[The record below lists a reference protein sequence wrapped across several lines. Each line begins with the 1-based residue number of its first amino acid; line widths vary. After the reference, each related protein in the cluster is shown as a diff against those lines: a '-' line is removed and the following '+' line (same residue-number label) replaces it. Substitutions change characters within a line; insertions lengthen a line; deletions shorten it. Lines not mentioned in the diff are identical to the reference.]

1 MNEVPGN
8 KGERRKDNKGPS
20 MTPRPWPHGE
30 PEEEDLTIRDRT
42 YESFGEQ
49 GLGMPTYLPESYDP
63 DEDVNATT
71 DVLEKEP
78 VDEAELYPEEEVPR
92 GSERVDLGE
101 PITAE
106 GQSAPRGR
114 RRIDQRIRDELATM
128 LTTTESVETA
138 DVEVIV
144 HEREITLRGTV
155 PDENQRGRIEAM
167 AERVRGVVA
176 VTNDLHVGAVEI
188 AEIPEPSEDGGRR

>member
-1 MNEVPGN
+1 
-8 KGERRKDNKGPS
+8 

-63 DEDVNATT
+63 EEDVNAST
-71 DVLEKEP
+71 DVLEDEP
-78 VDEAELYPEEEVPR
+78 TEEAELYPDDEAPR

-101 PITAE
+101 PITPE
-106 GQSAPRGR
+106 NPSPPRGR

-128 LTTTESVETA
+128 LTTTESLETA

-144 HEREITLRGTV
+144 HDREITLRGTV

-176 VTNDLHVGAVEI
+176 VSNDLRVGVVEI
-188 AEIPEPSEDGGRR
+188 AEIPEPAPTKDGGRR